1 MDLHYLKL
9 FHVVATN
16 LSFSKTAT
24 QLHISQPAISM
35 QIKKLEDDLGM
46 QLFDRLGRNIY
57 LNGHG
62 KLLYEYTDKIFHL
75 INEAEN
81 KIQEMED
88 KIWGS
93 LFIGCSNAPAITVM
107 PEIIN
112 QYRTLYPRVSI
123 NLHLGN
129 TYEIHNSIKLNQI
142 DFAIIGGSVTENAN
156 IRYHKIWEDRVVLVT
171 SPTND
176 LIDLN
181 TPTREQLLEQNI
193 ITHDY
198 QSKLYELSES
208 IYKDLSL
215 PYQPS
220 MLIGSVETIKY
231 LVEENHGIAALPY
244 ISVKKELQDGRL
256 KEIKFKDRCW
266 TYDYNMVYHKSKEA
280 IPSMAKLIHL
290 VEQYFQLNKEKLRY
304 NEQ

>member
-1 MDLHYLKL
+1 
-9 FHVVATN
+9 VATN

-46 QLFDRLGRNIY
+46 PLFDRLGRNIY

-62 KLLYEYTDKIFHL
+62 KLLYEYTNKIFDL
-75 INEAEN
+75 VEEAEN

-93 LFIGCSNAPAITVM
+93 LFIGCSNAPSIYVM
-107 PEIIN
+107 PEIVS
-112 QYRTLYPRVSI
+112 QYKSLFPLVSI

-129 TYEIHNSIKLNQI
+129 TYEVHNMIKLNQV
-142 DFAIIGGSVTENAN
+142 DFALIGGTVPEHPN
-156 IRYHKIWEDRVVLVT
+156 IRYYKIWEDRVVLVA
-171 SPTND
+171 SPQNVLVGSD
-176 LIDLN
+176 

-198 QSKLYELSES
+198 QSKLYDLAEL

-215 PYQPS
+215 PFQPS
-220 MLIGSVETIKY
+220 MLIGSLETIKY
-231 LVEENHGIAALPY
+231 LVELNHGIAILPY
-244 ISVKKELQDGRL
+244 IAVKRELKDGRL
-256 KEIKFKDRCW
+256 KEIKLGNESWK
-266 TYDYNMVYHKSKEA
+266 YDYHMVYHKNKETV
-280 IPSMAKLIHL
+280 PSMVKLIHL
-290 VEQYFQLNKEKLRY
+290 VEQYFVVNRDRLMYTE
-304 NEQ
+304 